1 MSKKSTQIYACKI
14 CDFSSSKKND
24 YDRHM
29 MTRKHKILTCDLQ
42 KSLPKKLKKTPNAKN
57 IFVCKECDYT
67 TSRNQDYIKH
77 INTRKHKI
85 LTGELKET
93 LKFECECGK
102 RYKHRQTLHAHKK
115 KCTFNIT
122 TIEIKEETPQI
133 NDVIEMMK
141 KLMTENEKLT
151 ELVKKMPKEMPPGLN
166 LTNNNN
172 NQYYINI
179 FLNEI
184 CKDALNIND
193 FVKSLMIGVDELELA
208 KAKGLTEGVSSI
220 LVDGLNKLEVS
231 QRPIHCTNLKKKTL
245 YIKNDDKWDKDNKE
259 VLDDTINDVKR
270 RHHAALIKW
279 QEDHPGWETDEKLT
293 MEFLGMLKSINM
305 VMDKNNINK
314 ITKQISNETI
324 IEPTE
329 IKEIVTEN
337 E

>member
-1 MSKKSTQIYACKI
+1 MPNKKDLGIFLCSINIEQIKMPNIKKMPVKYECKTCNFITSKNSNYIKHLS
-14 CDFSSSKKND
+14 
-24 YDRHM
+24 
-29 MTRKHKILTCDLQ
+29 TRKHKNRTEGKIV
-42 KSLPKKLKKTPNAKN
+42 KKVKKVKK
-57 IFVCKECDYT
+57 V
-67 TSRNQDYIKH
+67 
-77 INTRKHKI
+77 KI
-85 LTGELKET
+85 LICNG
-93 LKFECECGK
+93 CGK
-102 RYKHRQTLHAHKK
+102 EYSARNSLWYHKK
-115 KCTFNIT
+115 KCVKLNNQI
-122 TIEIKEETPQI
+122 ISIDKEESSQETLQK

-151 ELVKKMPKEMPPGLN
+151 ELIKKMPKEMPPGLN

-305 VMDKNNINK
+305 VMDKKNINK